1 MCVCVC
7 VCVCVCLF
15 LVVVWLSLRDCSY
28 NPDLEERYVPSASAP
43 QKSGSANVEST
54 WLDHVLSPETPNV
67 ARTTS
72 PQPSW
77 NLRPGLAGETKSN
90 WY

>member
-1 MCVCVC
+1 MCTHPPKDCPLTEAEADGSALPI
-7 VCVCVCLF
+7 CLG
-15 LVVVWLSLRDCSY
+15 WR
-28 NPDLEERYVPSASAP
+28 SALAGFNFVIP
-43 QKSGSANVEST
+43 SANVEST